1 MPDDDDEDEEDEE
14 VADRNS
20 IIKILVGLC
29 SDILTRSY
37 RNFYGLDTMVYA
49 LTVLK

>member
-20 IIKILVGLC
+20 IIKILLC
-29 SDILTRSY
+29 LYCKSY
-37 RNFYGLDTMVYA
+37 AVTSLREVIVIF
-49 LTVLK
+49 TV